1 MFHHSTAIRVTHL
14 AVLDNAGHIM
24 LDGRRDAK
32 VNQLHRAIHQQEVR
46 RLKVRVDDAWQMMM
60 NGLSE
65 KMGYV

>member
-1 MFHHSTAIRVTHL
+1 MFPHSTAIRVTHL

-32 VNQLHRAIHQQEVR
+32 VNQLNRAIHQQEIR

-60 NGLSE
+60 SGLNE
-65 KMGYV
+65 KICYV